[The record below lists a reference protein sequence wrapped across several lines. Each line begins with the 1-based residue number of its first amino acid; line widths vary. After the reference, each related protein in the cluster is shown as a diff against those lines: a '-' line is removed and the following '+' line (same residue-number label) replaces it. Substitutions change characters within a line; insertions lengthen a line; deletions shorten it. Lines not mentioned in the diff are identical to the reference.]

1 MSLHRSCC
9 PCGDCYVGTLC
20 TPCLEPCDDVAQP
33 AETVYI
39 SAREWGLHADDV
51 PGAGSGW
58 VIYVG
63 GAWYFFD
70 GTTATCETRA
80 SDIDWLISFRAD
92 ECPDFSIGVDIVVP
106 FVGGFDFSTSWNVYV
121 DIGDIDDPTACVQ
134 NAWNNE
140 TPGSAPT
147 VISAD
152 QPTYHDWD
160 MDVVCVA
167 SDPIDMIYGTNTFG
181 GGGGGITD
189 YTLTGGAG
197 MTQCG
202 PPGSGNDFY
211 GYTGSCFTSP
221 TTYPASETYI
231 AADFGANTND
241 STTVYGNA
249 ALTFTATCTTGTFNI
264 GLESV
269 DADGYCVCIV
279 NETCII
285 RFIGPVTQ
293 FANAFNATFAGAGI
307 TCTVNDEDWFLG
319 CKVRA
324 AYVGTAYQASFPFTE
339 TSGGATIATFFP
351 FADTVD
357 IDLSDTGYG
366 PLIGVANFNGGT
378 NVVTDAPYSG
388 QICPPG
394 CGGSFLPATTGF
406 TATGS
411 HSTMVSGYV
420 RERYDVSLRP
430 QTWSWS
436 IATSTGDP
444 CEPSSPVWTV
454 T

>member
-9 PCGDCYVGTLC
+9 PCGDCYRGTLC
-20 TPCLEPCDDVAQP
+20 TPCIEPCDGEAQP
-33 AETVYI
+33 PETVYI

-51 PGAGSGW
+51 PGSGSGW

-70 GTTATCETRA
+70 GSTTTCEGRA
-80 SDIDWLISFRAD
+80 SDIDWLIAFRAD

-106 FVGGFDFSTSWNVYV
+106 FSGGFDFSVPWNVAV
-121 DIGDIDDPTACVQ
+121 DIGDIADPTACVQ
-134 NAWNNE
+134 GAWSFE
-140 TPGSAPT
+140 FPGSAP
-147 VISAD
+147 VVLSAD
-152 QPTYHDWD
+152 QPTYSGWD
-160 MDVVCVA
+160 MDYVCVGV
-167 SDPIDMIYGTNTFG
+167 DPVNQMYGSNNFG
-181 GGGGGITD
+181 GGGGGLPF
-189 YTLTGGAG
+189 YTLTGGSG
-197 MTQCG
+197 MTQCSA
-202 PPGSGNDFY
+202 PDDLF
-211 GYTGSCFTSP
+211 GYTGSCFSAP
-221 TTYPASETYI
+221 TTYPASETSI

-241 STTVYGNA
+241 STTFYGNA
-249 ALTFTATCTTGTFNI
+249 AMTFTATCPTGTFNI

-293 FANAFNATFAGAGI
+293 FAHAFNATFAGAGI
-307 TCTVNDEDWFLG
+307 TCTVNDSDWFLG

-339 TSGGATIATFFP
+339 TSGGATIATFLP

-366 PLIGVANFNGGT
+366 PLIGVAGFNGGT
-378 NVVTDAPYSG
+378 NVVTDGPYTG
-388 QICPPG
+388 QVCPAG
-394 CGGSFLPATTGF
+394 CGGTSFPAGTGF
-406 TATGS
+406 TATGTHPS
-411 HSTMVSGYV
+411 GSGGYV
-420 RERYDVSLRP
+420 RERYGISLAP
-430 QTWSWS
+430 SSWTWALSY
-436 IATSTGDP
+436 ANPGDP
-444 CEPSSPVWTV
+444 CEPDSMSWTV